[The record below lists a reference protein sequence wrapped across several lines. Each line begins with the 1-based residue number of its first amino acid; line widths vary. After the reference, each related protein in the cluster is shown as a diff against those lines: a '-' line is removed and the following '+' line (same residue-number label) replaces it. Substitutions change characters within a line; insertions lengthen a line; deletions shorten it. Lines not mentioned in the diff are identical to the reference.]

1 MGHQRR
7 RYREQEIAP
16 KRIPPEAWYSLPAV
30 TRERISRDYYDGHD
44 ELVTPGVT
52 YIGAIQDSL
61 RAAGRAAAA
70 ARFMRAMQEWFD
82 AQESLE
88 PELPVN
94 YPLWRVGPTLP
105 IGSPGAVDPP
115 SVAGIDDGPLGQ
127 HR

>member
-16 KRIPPEAWYSLPAV
+16 KRIPEEAWYSLPAV

-52 YIGAIQDSL
+52 FIGSIQDSL

-82 AQESLE
+82 AQEP
-88 PELPVN
+88 PEA
-94 YPLWRVGPTLP
+94 PLFTARSMSVEEQAVESDLARATREELRRG
-105 IGSPGAVDPP
+105 IGGTTD
-115 SVAGIDDGPLGQ
+115 
-127 HR
+127 